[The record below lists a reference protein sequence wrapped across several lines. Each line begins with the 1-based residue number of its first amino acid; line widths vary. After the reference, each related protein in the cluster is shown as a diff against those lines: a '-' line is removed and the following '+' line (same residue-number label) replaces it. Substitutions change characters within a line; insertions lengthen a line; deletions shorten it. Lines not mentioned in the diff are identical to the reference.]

1 MHRQD
6 PDPLPTA
13 AEHNAIEPPDG
24 MLSREQAFLQ
34 KAEQIIHANLGDSH
48 FNVPAF
54 ADEVGLS
61 VSQLNRRLNALIGQ
75 PAGALIRDVRLR
87 FAAGLLASNAA
98 SVRVIAGRA
107 GYKNQAHFCRSFKK
121 QYGCPP
127 SEYTVK

>member
-1 MHRQD
+1 
-6 PDPLPTA
+6 
-13 AEHNAIEPPDG
+13 

-61 VSQLNRRLNALIGQ
+61 VSQLNRRLNVLIGQ
-75 PAGALIRDVRLR
+75 PAGALIRDERLR
-87 FAAGLLASNAA
+87 FAARLLANNAA
-98 SVRVIAGRA
+98 SVRVIAARA

-121 QYGCPP
+121 LYGCPP
-127 SEYTVK
+127 SEFSRQTDGHPEKDA